1 MTLFF
6 EKSSPYG
13 WVEVCVEVNNTE
25 EADAVLASVSEF
37 DRIKE
42 GSIELY

>member
-6 EKSSPYG
+6 EKSSPWG
-13 WVEVCVEVNNTE
+13 WEEKMVEVSSQE
-25 EADAVLASVSEF
+25 EAETILAEVSEF